1 MFKLFEINSI
11 RSRMVA
17 SFLFLTSL
25 ILVLA
30 IVSLYTLDRTL
41 QIARINTDV
50 NQLEIF
56 TLNLIKS
63 DNDFFNVEMINKN
76 YFETHSST
84 FLTRRDSLNRQ
95 IKAKISDLKKQ
106 GTNKA
111 YTIGQTLN
119 SIDST
124 VALYNQKF
132 NSLETLLYKK
142 GFKDYGLEGE
152 MREHA
157 HKLEEAN
164 LGIDIAKILFLRRH
178 EKDFFLRH
186 DTTYLVAFKKRA
198 AALLSELNQKPAR
211 NHEAVFHIGEYQRLF
226 LELAEIQIVL
236 GLSSGAG
243 LRSELNQLT
252 QNLSDRFFS
261 LSEYAYRQSSEAQN
275 HARIVYISALGFGIL
290 ISILTGYWISRRLSE
305 PITKLSRLV
314 NSSQT
319 KTNLAVDLNL
329 KNAAHEIITLTAS
342 FTRLMSKTD
351 DQMREIKLKSKEL
364 KVKNK
369 QLRKL
374 NKEQD
379 HFLYSTAHD
388 LRSPLTSLAGLVNL
402 MRIENKA
409 PEMIHYFDK
418 MEKSIS
424 RQEDFIEQI
433 ASFSKNKILKIK
445 PEPLDVEK
453 IFNETFEHHLYMAG
467 ASRIR
472 KEVTIDNP
480 QKVGIY
486 SDYNRILVLFNNLI
500 SNAIRYSDPAK
511 PVSFI
516 KAHVTVWRNEIIIKF
531 SDNGIGIAQQHLDK
545 IFDMFYRA
553 HDDSK
558 GTGLGLFILQE
569 TVRKMNGSVLVESN
583 AGVGTVFTLT
593 LPNLQPGRTAPTQA
607 TTPIDM
613 HHS

>member
-63 DNDFFNVEMINKN
+63 DNDFFNVEMINKG
-76 YFETHSST
+76 YFKSRSSA
-84 FLTRRDSLNRQ
+84 FLTKRDSLNRE
-95 IKAKISDLKKQ
+95 ISAKISDLRKQ
-106 GTNKA
+106 GLNKA
-111 YTIGQTLN
+111 YTIDYTLH

-124 VALYNQKF
+124 LSLYNSKF
-132 NSLETLLYKK
+132 NTLESLLFKK
-142 GFKDYGLEGE
+142 GFKDYGLEGQ

-157 HKLEEAN
+157 HKLEEAD
-164 LGIDIAKILFLRRH
+164 LGLDISKILYLRRH

-186 DTTYLVAFKKRA
+186 DTSYLVAFKTRA
-198 AALLSELNQKPAR
+198 AALLRELNQSPER
-211 NHEAVFHIGEYQRLF
+211 NKEAIFHIGEYQRLF
-226 LELAEIQIVL
+226 LELAEIQIIV
-236 GLSSGAG
+236 GLSSEAG
-243 LRSELNQLT
+243 LRSELNTLT
-252 QNLSDRFFS
+252 QHLSDRFFS
-261 LSEYAYRQSSEAQN
+261 LSEYAFRQSSAAQN
-275 HARIVYISALGFGIL
+275 HARVIYISALCFGIL

-314 NSSQT
+314 NSAQKS
-319 KTNLAVDLNL
+319 NLAVDLNL

-342 FTRLMSKTD
+342 FARLMSKTEE
-351 DQMREIKLKSKEL
+351 QMREIKLKSRQL
-364 KVKNK
+364 KQRNK

-388 LRSPLTSLAGLVNL
+388 LRSPLTSLAGLVHL

-409 PEMIHYFDK
+409 PEMVHYFDK

-445 PEPLDVEK
+445 PEPLDLQK
-453 IFNETFEHHLYMAG
+453 IFNDTFEHHLYMAG
-467 ASRIR
+467 ATRIKR
-472 KEVTIDNP
+472 EVIVENP
-480 QKVGIY
+480 NNISIW
-486 SDYNRILVLFNNLI
+486 SDYNRMLVLFNNLI
-500 SNAIRYSDPAK
+500 SNAIRYSDPQK
-511 PVSFI
+511 PNSFI
-516 KAHVTVWRNEIIIKF
+516 TVHITVWRDEIVVKF
-531 SDNGIGIAQQHLDK
+531 SDNGIGISQQHLDK

-569 TVRKMNGSVLVESN
+569 TVRKMNGSVLVESA
-583 AGVGTVFTLT
+583 AGAGTVFTLT
-593 LPNLQPGRTAPTQA
+593 LPNLQPARVGQL
-607 TTPIDM
+607 
-613 HHS
+613 SLN

>member
-56 TLNLIKS
+56 TLNLIKT
-63 DNDFFNVEMINKN
+63 DNDFFNVEMINKR
-76 YFETHSST
+76 YFETHSSS
-84 FLTRRDSLNRQ
+84 FLSRRDSLNHRIQ
-95 IKAKISDLKKQ
+95 TKISDLKKQ
-106 GTNKA
+106 GINKA
-111 YTIGQTLN
+111 YTIDYTLH

-124 VALYNQKF
+124 LSLYNSKF
-132 NSLETLLYKK
+132 NTLETLLFRK
-142 GFKDYGLEGE
+142 GFKDYGLEGK

-164 LGIDIAKILFLRRH
+164 LGIDIAKILYLRRH

-198 AALLSELNQKPAR
+198 SALFEELNKSHQK
-211 NHEAVFHIGEYQRLF
+211 NSEAIFHIKEYQRLF
-226 LELAEIQIVL
+226 LELAEIQIMV
-236 GLSSGAG
+236 GLSSEAG
-243 LRSELNQLT
+243 LRNELNVLT
-252 QNLSDRFFS
+252 QYLSDRFFS
-261 LSEYAYRQSSEAQN
+261 LSEYAYRQSSAAQN
-275 HARIVYISALGFGIL
+275 HARIVYISALGIGIL

-314 NSSQT
+314 NSSQ
-319 KTNLAVDLNL
+319 KSNFAVDLNL

-342 FTRLMSKTD
+342 FSRLMGKTE
-351 DQMREIKLKSKEL
+351 DQMREIKLKSKQL
-364 KVKNK
+364 KQRNK

-445 PEPLDVEK
+445 PEPLDLEK

-467 ASRIR
+467 AARI
-472 KEVTIDNP
+472 KQEVIVDNP
-480 QKVGIY
+480 QKVSIY
-486 SDYNRILVLFNNLI
+486 SDYNRMLVLFNNLI
-500 SNAIRYSDPAK
+500 SNGIRYADPEK

-516 KAHVTVWRNEIIIKF
+516 KVHITVRRNELMLKF
-531 SDNGIGIAQQHLDK
+531 SDNGIGISQQHLNR

-569 TVRKMNGSVLVESN
+569 TVRKMNGSVQVESTS
-583 AGVGTVFTLT
+583 GVGTVFTLT
-593 LPNLQPGRTAPTQA
+593 LPNLQTARVSQLALT
-607 TTPIDM
+607 
-613 HHS
+613 

>member
-63 DNDFFNVEMINKN
+63 DNDFFNVEMINKG
-76 YFETHSST
+76 YFKSRSSA
-84 FLTRRDSLNRQ
+84 FLTKRDSLNRE
-95 IKAKISDLKKQ
+95 ISAKISDLRKQ
-106 GTNKA
+106 GLNKA
-111 YTIGQTLN
+111 YTIDYTLH

-124 VALYNQKF
+124 LSLYNSKF
-132 NSLETLLYKK
+132 NTLESLLFKK
-142 GFKDYGLEGE
+142 GFKDYGLEGQ

-157 HKLEEAN
+157 HKLEEAD
-164 LGIDIAKILFLRRH
+164 LGIDISKILYLRRH

-186 DTTYLVAFKKRA
+186 DTSYLVAFKTRA
-198 AALLSELNQKPAR
+198 AALLRELNQSPER
-211 NHEAVFHIGEYQRLF
+211 NKEAIFHIGEYQRLF
-226 LELAEIQIVL
+226 FELAEIQIIV
-236 GLSSGAG
+236 GLSSEAG
-243 LRSELNQLT
+243 LRSELNTLT
-252 QNLSDRFFS
+252 QHLSDRFFS
-261 LSEYAYRQSSEAQN
+261 LSEYAFRQSSAAQN
-275 HARIVYISALGFGIL
+275 HARVIYISALCFGIL

-314 NSSQT
+314 NSAQKS
-319 KTNLAVDLNL
+319 NLAVDLNL

-342 FTRLMSKTD
+342 FARLMSKTEE
-351 DQMREIKLKSKEL
+351 QMREIKLKSKQL
-364 KVKNK
+364 KQRNK

-388 LRSPLTSLAGLVNL
+388 LRSPLTSLAGLVHL

-409 PEMIHYFDK
+409 PEMVHYFDK

-445 PEPLDVEK
+445 PEPLDLQK
-453 IFNETFEHHLYMAG
+453 IFNDTFEHHLYMAG
-467 ASRIR
+467 ATRIKR
-472 KEVTIDNP
+472 EVIVENP
-480 QKVGIY
+480 NNISIW
-486 SDYNRILVLFNNLI
+486 SDYNRMLVLFNNLI
-500 SNAIRYSDPAK
+500 SNAIRYSDPQK
-511 PVSFI
+511 PNSFI
-516 KAHVTVWRNEIIIKF
+516 TVHITVWRDEIVVKF
-531 SDNGIGIAQQHLDK
+531 SDNGIGISQQHLDK

-569 TVRKMNGSVLVESN
+569 TVRKMNGSVLVESA
-583 AGVGTVFTLT
+583 AGAGTVFTLT
-593 LPNLQPGRTAPTQA
+593 LPNLQPARVGQL
-607 TTPIDM
+607 
-613 HHS
+613 SLN

>member
-63 DNDFFNVEMINKN
+63 DNDFFNVEMINKG
-76 YFETHSST
+76 YFKSRSSA
-84 FLTRRDSLNRQ
+84 FLTKRDSLNRE
-95 IKAKISDLKKQ
+95 ISAKISDLRKQ
-106 GTNKA
+106 GLNKA
-111 YTIGQTLN
+111 YTIDYTLH

-124 VALYNQKF
+124 LSLYNSKF
-132 NSLETLLYKK
+132 NTLESLLFKK
-142 GFKDYGLEGE
+142 GFKDYGLEGQ

-157 HKLEEAN
+157 HKLEEAD
-164 LGIDIAKILFLRRH
+164 LGIEISKILYLRRH

-186 DTTYLVAFKKRA
+186 DTSYLVAFKTRA
-198 AALLSELNQKPAR
+198 TALLAELNHSPER
-211 NHEAVFHIGEYQRLF
+211 NKEAIFHIGEYQRLF
-226 LELAEIQIVL
+226 FELAEIQIIV
-236 GLSSGAG
+236 GLSSEAG
-243 LRSELNQLT
+243 LRSELNTLT
-252 QNLSDRFFS
+252 QHLSDRFFS
-261 LSEYAYRQSSEAQN
+261 LSEYAFRQSSAAQN
-275 HARIVYISALGFGIL
+275 HARVIYISALCFGIL

-314 NSSQT
+314 NSAQKS
-319 KTNLAVDLNL
+319 NLAVDLNL

-342 FTRLMSKTD
+342 FARLMSKTEE
-351 DQMREIKLKSKEL
+351 QMREIKLKSRQL
-364 KVKNK
+364 KQRNK

-388 LRSPLTSLAGLVNL
+388 LRSPLTSLAGLVHL

-409 PEMIHYFDK
+409 PEMVHYFDK

-445 PEPLDVEK
+445 PEPLDLQK
-453 IFNETFEHHLYMAG
+453 IFNDTFEHHLYMAG
-467 ASRIR
+467 ATRIKR
-472 KEVTIDNP
+472 EVIVENP
-480 QKVGIY
+480 NNISIW
-486 SDYNRILVLFNNLI
+486 SDYNRMLVLFNNLI
-500 SNAIRYSDPAK
+500 SNAIRYSDPQK
-511 PVSFI
+511 PNSFI
-516 KAHVTVWRNEIIIKF
+516 TVHITVWRDEIVVKF
-531 SDNGIGIAQQHLDK
+531 SDNGIGISQQHLDK

-569 TVRKMNGSVLVESN
+569 TVRKMNGSVLVESA
-583 AGVGTVFTLT
+583 AGAGTVFTLT
-593 LPNLQPGRTAPTQA
+593 LPNLQPARVGQL
-607 TTPIDM
+607 
-613 HHS
+613 SLN

>member
-63 DNDFFNVEMINKN
+63 DNDFFNVEMINKG
-76 YFETHSST
+76 YFKSRSSA
-84 FLTRRDSLNRQ
+84 FLTKRDSLNRE
-95 IKAKISDLKKQ
+95 ISAKISDLRKQ
-106 GTNKA
+106 GLNKA
-111 YTIGQTLN
+111 YTIDYTLH

-124 VALYNQKF
+124 LSLYNSKF
-132 NSLETLLYKK
+132 NTLESLLFKK
-142 GFKDYGLEGE
+142 GFKDYGLEGQ

-157 HKLEEAN
+157 HKLEEAD
-164 LGIDIAKILFLRRH
+164 LGLDISKVLYLRRH

-186 DTTYLVAFKKRA
+186 DTSYLVAFKTRA
-198 AALLSELNQKPAR
+198 AALLTELNKSPER
-211 NHEAVFHIGEYQRLF
+211 NKEAIFHIGEYQRLF
-226 LELAEIQIVL
+226 FELAEIQIIV
-236 GLSSGAG
+236 GLSSEAG
-243 LRSELNQLT
+243 LRSELNTLT
-252 QNLSDRFFS
+252 QHLSDRFFS
-261 LSEYAYRQSSEAQN
+261 LSEYAFRQSSAAQN
-275 HARIVYISALGFGIL
+275 HARVIYISALCFGIL

-314 NSSQT
+314 NSAQKS
-319 KTNLAVDLNL
+319 NLAVDLNL

-342 FTRLMSKTD
+342 FARLMSKTEE
-351 DQMREIKLKSKEL
+351 QMREIKLKSRQL
-364 KVKNK
+364 KQRNK

-388 LRSPLTSLAGLVNL
+388 LRSPLTSLAGLVHL

-409 PEMIHYFDK
+409 PEMVHYFDK

-445 PEPLDVEK
+445 PEPLDLQK
-453 IFNETFEHHLYMAG
+453 IFNDTFEHHLYMAG
-467 ASRIR
+467 ATRIKR
-472 KEVTIDNP
+472 EVIVENP
-480 QKVGIY
+480 NNISIW
-486 SDYNRILVLFNNLI
+486 SDYNRMLVLFNNLI
-500 SNAIRYSDPAK
+500 SNAIRYSDPQK
-511 PVSFI
+511 PNSFI
-516 KAHVTVWRNEIIIKF
+516 TVHITVWRDEIVVKF
-531 SDNGIGIAQQHLDK
+531 SDNGIGISQQHLDK

-569 TVRKMNGSVLVESN
+569 TVRKMNGSVLVESA
-583 AGVGTVFTLT
+583 AGAGTVFTLT
-593 LPNLQPGRTAPTQA
+593 LPNLQPAQVGQL
-607 TTPIDM
+607 
-613 HHS
+613 SLN

>member
-63 DNDFFNVEMINKN
+63 DNDFFNVEMINKG
-76 YFETHSST
+76 YFKSRSSA
-84 FLTRRDSLNRQ
+84 FLTKRDSLNRE
-95 IKAKISDLKKQ
+95 ISAKISDLRKQ
-106 GTNKA
+106 GLNKA
-111 YTIGQTLN
+111 YTIDYTLH

-124 VALYNQKF
+124 LSLYNSKF
-132 NSLETLLYKK
+132 NTLESLLFKK
-142 GFKDYGLEGE
+142 GFKDYGLEGQ

-157 HKLEEAN
+157 HKLEEAD
-164 LGIDIAKILFLRRH
+164 LGLDISKVLYLRRH

-186 DTTYLVAFKKRA
+186 DTSYLVAFKTRA
-198 AALLSELNQKPAR
+198 AALLRELNQSPER
-211 NHEAVFHIGEYQRLF
+211 NKEAIFHIGEYQRLF
-226 LELAEIQIVL
+226 FELAEIQIIV
-236 GLSSGAG
+236 GLSSEAG
-243 LRSELNQLT
+243 LRSELNTLT
-252 QNLSDRFFS
+252 QHLSDRFFS
-261 LSEYAYRQSSEAQN
+261 LSEYAFRQSSAAQN
-275 HARIVYISALGFGIL
+275 HARVIYISALCFGIL

-314 NSSQT
+314 NSAQKS
-319 KTNLAVDLNL
+319 NLAVDLNL

-342 FTRLMSKTD
+342 FARLMSKTEE
-351 DQMREIKLKSKEL
+351 QMREIKLKSRQL
-364 KVKNK
+364 KQRNK

-388 LRSPLTSLAGLVNL
+388 LRSPLTSLAGLVHL

-409 PEMIHYFDK
+409 PEMVHYFDK

-445 PEPLDVEK
+445 PEPLDLQK
-453 IFNETFEHHLYMAG
+453 IFNDTFEHHLYMAG
-467 ASRIR
+467 ATRIKR
-472 KEVTIDNP
+472 EVIVENP
-480 QKVGIY
+480 NNISIW
-486 SDYNRILVLFNNLI
+486 SDYNRMLVLFNNLI
-500 SNAIRYSDPAK
+500 SNAIRYSDPQK
-511 PVSFI
+511 PNSFI
-516 KAHVTVWRNEIIIKF
+516 TVHITVWRDEIVVKF
-531 SDNGIGIAQQHLDK
+531 SDNGIGISQQHLDK

-569 TVRKMNGSVLVESN
+569 TVRKMNGSVLVESA
-583 AGVGTVFTLT
+583 AGAGTVFTLT
-593 LPNLQPGRTAPTQA
+593 LPNLQPARVGQL
-607 TTPIDM
+607 
-613 HHS
+613 SLN

>member
-56 TLNLIKS
+56 TLNLIKT
-63 DNDFFNVEMINKN
+63 DNDFFNVEMINKR
-76 YFETHSST
+76 YFETHSSS
-84 FLTRRDSLNRQ
+84 FLSRRDSLNHR
-95 IKAKISDLKKQ
+95 IKTKISDLKKQ
-106 GTNKA
+106 GINKA
-111 YTIGQTLN
+111 YTIDYTLH

-124 VALYNQKF
+124 LSLYNSKF
-132 NSLETLLYKK
+132 NTLETLLFRK
-142 GFKDYGLEGE
+142 GFKDYGLEGK

-164 LGIDIAKILFLRRH
+164 LGIDIAKILYLRRH

-198 AALLSELNQKPAR
+198 SALLEELNNSLQK
-211 NHEAVFHIGEYQRLF
+211 NSEAIFHIKEYQRLF
-226 LELAEIQIVL
+226 LELAEIQIMV
-236 GLSSGAG
+236 GLSSEAG
-243 LRSELNQLT
+243 LRNELNVLT
-252 QNLSDRFFS
+252 QFMSDRFFS
-261 LSEYAYRQSSEAQN
+261 LSEYAYRQSSAAQN
-275 HARIVYISALGFGIL
+275 HARIVYISALGIGIL

-314 NSSQT
+314 NSSQ
-319 KTNLAVDLNL
+319 KSNFAVDLNL

-342 FTRLMSKTD
+342 FSRLMSKTE
-351 DQMREIKLKSKEL
+351 DQMREIKLKSKQL
-364 KVKNK
+364 KQRNK

-409 PEMIHYFDK
+409 PEMSHYFDK

-445 PEPLDVEK
+445 PEPLDLEK

-467 ASRIR
+467 AARIKR
-472 KEVTIDNP
+472 EVIVDNP
-480 QKVGIY
+480 QKVSIY
-486 SDYNRILVLFNNLI
+486 SDYNRMLVLFNNLI
-500 SNAIRYSDPAK
+500 SNGIRYADPEK
-511 PVSFI
+511 SVSFI
-516 KAHVTVWRNEIIIKF
+516 KAHITVWRNEIILKF
-531 SDNGIGIAQQHLDK
+531 SDNGIGISQQHLDK

-569 TVRKMNGSVLVESN
+569 TVRKMNGSVQVESTS
-583 AGVGTVFTLT
+583 GVGTVFTLT
-593 LPNLQPGRTAPTQA
+593 LPNLQTVRVSQLALT
-607 TTPIDM
+607 
-613 HHS
+613 

>member
-63 DNDFFNVEMINKN
+63 DNDFFNVEMINKG
-76 YFETHSST
+76 YFKSRSSA
-84 FLTRRDSLNRQ
+84 FLTKRDSLNRA
-95 IKAKISDLKKQ
+95 ISAKISDLRKQ
-106 GTNKA
+106 GLNKA
-111 YTIGQTLN
+111 YTIDYTLH

-124 VALYNQKF
+124 LSLYNSKF
-132 NSLETLLYKK
+132 NTLESLLFKK
-142 GFKDYGLEGE
+142 GFKDYGLEGQ

-157 HKLEEAN
+157 HKLEETD
-164 LGIDIAKILFLRRH
+164 LGLDISKILYLRRH

-186 DTTYLVAFKKRA
+186 DTSYLVAFKTRA
-198 AALLSELNQKPAR
+198 AALLRELKQSPER
-211 NHEAVFHIGEYQRLF
+211 NKEAIFHIGEYQRLF
-226 LELAEIQIVL
+226 FELAEIQIIV
-236 GLSSGAG
+236 GLSSEAG
-243 LRSELNQLT
+243 LRSELNTLT
-252 QNLSDRFFS
+252 QHLSDRFFS
-261 LSEYAYRQSSEAQN
+261 LSEYAFRQSSAAQN
-275 HARIVYISALGFGIL
+275 HARVIYISALCFGIL

-314 NSSQT
+314 NSAQKS
-319 KTNLAVDLNL
+319 NLAVDLNL

-342 FTRLMSKTD
+342 FARLMSKTEE
-351 DQMREIKLKSKEL
+351 QMREIKLKSRQL
-364 KVKNK
+364 KQRNK

-388 LRSPLTSLAGLVNL
+388 LRSPLTSLAGLVHL

-409 PEMIHYFDK
+409 PEMVHYFDK

-445 PEPLDVEK
+445 PEPLDLQK
-453 IFNETFEHHLYMAG
+453 IFNDTFEHHLYMAG
-467 ASRIR
+467 ATRIKR
-472 KEVTIDNP
+472 EVIVENP
-480 QKVGIY
+480 NNISIW
-486 SDYNRILVLFNNLI
+486 SDYNRMLVLFNNLI
-500 SNAIRYSDPAK
+500 SNAIRYSDPQK
-511 PVSFI
+511 PNSFI
-516 KAHVTVWRNEIIIKF
+516 TVHITVWRDEIVVKF
-531 SDNGIGIAQQHLDK
+531 SDNGIGISQQHLDK

-569 TVRKMNGSVLVESN
+569 TVRKMNGSVLVESA
-583 AGVGTVFTLT
+583 AGAGTVFTLT
-593 LPNLQPGRTAPTQA
+593 LPNLQPARVGQLSL
-607 TTPIDM
+607 I
-613 HHS
+613 

>member
-453 IFNETFEHHLYMAG
+453 IFNETFEHHL
-467 ASRIR
+467 
-472 KEVTIDNP
+472 
-480 QKVGIY
+480 
-486 SDYNRILVLFNNLI
+486 
-500 SNAIRYSDPAK
+500 
-511 PVSFI
+511 
-516 KAHVTVWRNEIIIKF
+516 
-531 SDNGIGIAQQHLDK
+531 
-545 IFDMFYRA
+545 
-553 HDDSK
+553 
-558 GTGLGLFILQE
+558 
-569 TVRKMNGSVLVESN
+569 
-583 AGVGTVFTLT
+583 
-593 LPNLQPGRTAPTQA
+593 
-607 TTPIDM
+607 
-613 HHS
+613 

>member
-41 QIARINTDV
+41 EIARINSDV

-63 DNDFFNVEMINKN
+63 DNDFFDVEAINKD
-76 YFETHSST
+76 YFESRTSV
-84 FLTRRDSLNRQ
+84 FLRRRDSLNNL
-95 IKAKISDLKKQ
+95 IHKKMADLVPQ
-106 GTNKA
+106 SANKT
-111 YTIGQTLN
+111 YTIDQTLRT
-119 SIDST
+119 IDST
-124 VALYNQKF
+124 LLLYNSKF
-132 NSLETLLYKK
+132 DELEGILYRK

-152 MREHA
+152 MRDHA
-157 HKLEEAN
+157 HSLESVSM
-164 LGIDIAKILFLRRH
+164 GIDISKILYLRRH

-186 DTTYLVAFKKRA
+186 DTTYLTAFKERA
-198 AALLSELNQKPAR
+198 ASLLSEMMLNPER
-211 NHEAVFHIGEYQRLF
+211 NKQAIVHIKEYERLF
-226 LELAEIQIVL
+226 LELANLQIL
-236 GLSSGAG
+236 IGLNSEEG
-243 LRSELNQLT
+243 LRTQLNSLTGALSEQ
-252 QNLSDRFFS
+252 FFS
-261 LSEYAYRQSSEAQN
+261 LSEYAYRQSSTAQN
-275 HARIVYISALGFGIL
+275 HARIVYISALCFGIL
-290 ISILTGYWISRRLSE
+290 ISILTGYWISKRLSE
-305 PITKLSRLV
+305 PITKLSRMV
-314 NSSQT
+314 DSHA
-319 KTNLAVDLNL
+319 KTNLTRDLNL

-342 FTRLMSKTD
+342 FTRLMSKTEE
-351 DQMREIKLKSKEL
+351 QMREIKLKSKQL
-364 KVKNK
+364 RMRNK

-402 MRIENKA
+402 LRIENKA
-409 PEMIHYFDK
+409 QELNHYFDK

-433 ASFSKNKILKIK
+433 ASFSKNKILKMK
-445 PEPLDVEK
+445 PEPLDLEQM
-453 IFNETFEHHLYMAG
+453 IQETFDHHSYMAG

-472 KEVTIDNP
+472 REITIHNKKHIP
-480 QKVGIY
+480 VC
-486 SDYNRILVLFNNLI
+486 SDYNRVIILLNNLI

-511 PVSFI
+511 PDPFI
-516 KAHVTVWRNEIIIKF
+516 RAEITITKTEFVIHF
-531 SDNGIGIAQQHLDK
+531 SDNGIGISDEHLDK

-558 GTGLGLFILQE
+558 GTGLGLFILHK
-569 TVRKMNGSVLVESN
+569 TIKKMS
-583 AGVGTVFTLT
+583 GTVHVQSQVGLGTEFTLT
-593 LPNLQPGRTAPTQA
+593 LPNIQSVRVPMM
-607 TTPIDM
+607 TTL
-613 HHS
+613 

>member
-63 DNDFFNVEMINKN
+63 DNDFFNVEMINKG
-76 YFETHSST
+76 YFKSRSSA
-84 FLTRRDSLNRQ
+84 FLTKRDSLNRA
-95 IKAKISDLKKQ
+95 ISAKISDLRKQ
-106 GTNKA
+106 GLNKA
-111 YTIGQTLN
+111 YTIDYTLH

-124 VALYNQKF
+124 LSLYNSKF
-132 NSLETLLYKK
+132 NTLESLLFKK
-142 GFKDYGLEGE
+142 GFKDYGLEGQ

-157 HKLEEAN
+157 HKLEETD
-164 LGIDIAKILFLRRH
+164 LGLDISKILYLRRH

-186 DTTYLVAFKKRA
+186 DTSYLVAFKTRA
-198 AALLSELNQKPAR
+198 AALLRELNQSPER
-211 NHEAVFHIGEYQRLF
+211 NKEAIFHIGEYQRLF
-226 LELAEIQIVL
+226 FELAEIQIIV
-236 GLSSGAG
+236 GLSSEAG
-243 LRSELNQLT
+243 LRSELNTLT
-252 QNLSDRFFS
+252 QHLSDRFFS
-261 LSEYAYRQSSEAQN
+261 LSEYAFRQSSAAQN
-275 HARIVYISALGFGIL
+275 HARVIYISALCFGIL

-314 NSSQT
+314 NSAQKS
-319 KTNLAVDLNL
+319 NLAVDLNL

-342 FTRLMSKTD
+342 FARLMSKTEE
-351 DQMREIKLKSKEL
+351 QMREIKLKSRQL
-364 KVKNK
+364 KQRNK

-388 LRSPLTSLAGLVNL
+388 LRSPLTSLAGLVHL

-409 PEMIHYFDK
+409 PEMVHYFDK

-445 PEPLDVEK
+445 PEPLDLQK
-453 IFNETFEHHLYMAG
+453 IFNDTFEHHLYMAG
-467 ASRIR
+467 ATRIKR
-472 KEVTIDNP
+472 EVIVENP
-480 QKVGIY
+480 NNISIW
-486 SDYNRILVLFNNLI
+486 SDYNRMLVLFNNLI
-500 SNAIRYSDPAK
+500 SNAIRYSDPQK
-511 PVSFI
+511 PNSFI
-516 KAHVTVWRNEIIIKF
+516 TVHITVWRDEIVVKF
-531 SDNGIGIAQQHLDK
+531 SDNGIGISQQHLDK

-569 TVRKMNGSVLVESN
+569 TVRKMNGSVLVESA
-583 AGVGTVFTLT
+583 AGAGTVFTLT
-593 LPNLQPGRTAPTQA
+593 LPNLQPARVGQL
-607 TTPIDM
+607 
-613 HHS
+613 SLN

>member
-30 IVSLYTLDRTL
+30 VVSLYTLDRTL

-56 TLNLIKS
+56 TLNLIKT
-63 DNDFFNVEMINKN
+63 DNDFFNVEMINKK
-76 YFETHSST
+76 YFETHSSS
-84 FLTRRDSLNRQ
+84 FLTRRDSLNHRIQ
-95 IKAKISDLKKQ
+95 TKISDLKKQ
-106 GTNKA
+106 GINKA
-111 YTIGQTLN
+111 YTINYTLH

-124 VALYNQKF
+124 LSLYNSKF
-132 NSLETLLYKK
+132 NTLETLLFRK
-142 GFKDYGLEGE
+142 GFKDYGLEGK

-164 LGIDIAKILFLRRH
+164 LGIDIAKILYLRRH

-198 AALLSELNQKPAR
+198 SALLEELNKSPQK
-211 NHEAVFHIGEYQRLF
+211 NSEAIFHIKEYQRLF
-226 LELAEIQIVL
+226 LELAEIQIMV
-236 GLSSGAG
+236 GLSSEAG
-243 LRSELNQLT
+243 LRNELNVLT
-252 QNLSDRFFS
+252 QFMSDRFFS
-261 LSEYAYRQSSEAQN
+261 LSEYAYRQSSAAQN
-275 HARIVYISALGFGIL
+275 HARIVYISALGIGIL

-314 NSSQT
+314 NSSQ
-319 KTNLAVDLNL
+319 KSNFAVDLNL

-342 FTRLMSKTD
+342 FSRLMSKTE
-351 DQMREIKLKSKEL
+351 DQMREIKLKSKQL
-364 KVKNK
+364 KQRNK

-409 PEMIHYFDK
+409 PEMSHYFDK

-445 PEPLDVEK
+445 PEPLDLEK

-467 ASRIR
+467 AARIKR
-472 KEVTIDNP
+472 EVIVDNP
-480 QKVGIY
+480 QKVSIY
-486 SDYNRILVLFNNLI
+486 SDYNRMLVLFNNLI
-500 SNAIRYSDPAK
+500 SNGIRYADPEK

-516 KAHVTVWRNEIIIKF
+516 KVHITVRRNELMLKF
-531 SDNGIGIAQQHLDK
+531 SDNGIGISQQHLDR

-569 TVRKMNGSVLVESN
+569 TIRKMNGSVQVESTS
-583 AGVGTVFTLT
+583 GVGTVFTLT
-593 LPNLQPGRTAPTQA
+593 LPNLQTARVSQLALT
-607 TTPIDM
+607 
-613 HHS
+613 

>member
-63 DNDFFNVEMINKN
+63 DNDFFNVEMINKG
-76 YFETHSST
+76 YFKSRSSA
-84 FLTRRDSLNRQ
+84 FLTKRDSLNRA
-95 IKAKISDLKKQ
+95 ISAKISDLRKQ
-106 GTNKA
+106 GLNKA
-111 YTIGQTLN
+111 YTIDYTLH

-124 VALYNQKF
+124 LSLYNSKF
-132 NSLETLLYKK
+132 NTLESLLFKK
-142 GFKDYGLEGE
+142 GFKDYGLEGQ

-157 HKLEEAN
+157 HKLEETD
-164 LGIDIAKILFLRRH
+164 LGLDISKILYLRRH

-186 DTTYLVAFKKRA
+186 DTSYLVAFKTRA
-198 AALLSELNQKPAR
+198 AALLRELNQSPER
-211 NHEAVFHIGEYQRLF
+211 NKEAIFHIGEYQRLF
-226 LELAEIQIVL
+226 FELAEIQIIV
-236 GLSSGAG
+236 GLSSEAG
-243 LRSELNQLT
+243 LRSELNTLT
-252 QNLSDRFFS
+252 QHLSDRFFS
-261 LSEYAYRQSSEAQN
+261 LSEYAFRQSSAAQN
-275 HARIVYISALGFGIL
+275 HARVIYISALCFGIL

-314 NSSQT
+314 NSAQKS
-319 KTNLAVDLNL
+319 NLAVDLNL

-342 FTRLMSKTD
+342 FARLMSKTEE
-351 DQMREIKLKSKEL
+351 QMREIKLKSRQL
-364 KVKNK
+364 KQRNK

-388 LRSPLTSLAGLVNL
+388 LRSPLTSLAGLVHL

-409 PEMIHYFDK
+409 PEMVHYFDK

-445 PEPLDVEK
+445 PEPLDLQK
-453 IFNETFEHHLYMAG
+453 IFNDTFEHHLYMAG
-467 ASRIR
+467 ATRIKR
-472 KEVTIDNP
+472 EVIVENP
-480 QKVGIY
+480 NNISIW
-486 SDYNRILVLFNNLI
+486 SDYNRMLVLFNNLI
-500 SNAIRYSDPAK
+500 SNAIRYSDPQK
-511 PVSFI
+511 PNSFI
-516 KAHVTVWRNEIIIKF
+516 TVHITVWRDEIVVKF
-531 SDNGIGIAQQHLDK
+531 SDNGIGISQQHLDK

-569 TVRKMNGSVLVESN
+569 TVRKINGSVLVESA
-583 AGVGTVFTLT
+583 AGAGTVFTLT
-593 LPNLQPGRTAPTQA
+593 LPNLQPARVGQL
-607 TTPIDM
+607 
-613 HHS
+613 SLN

>member
-63 DNDFFNVEMINKN
+63 DNDFFNVEMINKG
-76 YFETHSST
+76 YFKSRSSA
-84 FLTRRDSLNRQ
+84 FLTKRDSLNRE
-95 IKAKISDLKKQ
+95 ISAKISDLRKQ
-106 GTNKA
+106 GLNKA
-111 YTIGQTLN
+111 YTIDYTLH

-124 VALYNQKF
+124 LSLYNSKF
-132 NSLETLLYKK
+132 NTLESLLFKK
-142 GFKDYGLEGE
+142 GFKDYGLEGQ

-157 HKLEEAN
+157 HKLEEAD
-164 LGIDIAKILFLRRH
+164 LGLDISKILYLRRH

-186 DTTYLVAFKKRA
+186 DTSYLVAFKTRA
-198 AALLSELNQKPAR
+198 AALLTELNQSPER
-211 NHEAVFHIGEYQRLF
+211 NKEAIFHIGEYQRLF
-226 LELAEIQIVL
+226 FELAEIQIIV
-236 GLSSGAG
+236 GLSSEAG
-243 LRSELNQLT
+243 LRCELNTLT
-252 QNLSDRFFS
+252 QHLSDRFFS
-261 LSEYAYRQSSEAQN
+261 LSEYAFRQSSAAQN
-275 HARIVYISALGFGIL
+275 HARVIYISALCFGIL

-314 NSSQT
+314 NSAQKS
-319 KTNLAVDLNL
+319 NLAVDLNL

-342 FTRLMSKTD
+342 FARLMSKTEE
-351 DQMREIKLKSKEL
+351 QMREIKLKSKQL
-364 KVKNK
+364 KQRNK

-388 LRSPLTSLAGLVNL
+388 LRSPLTSLAGLVHL

-409 PEMIHYFDK
+409 PEMVHYFDK

-445 PEPLDVEK
+445 PEPLDLQK
-453 IFNETFEHHLYMAG
+453 IFNDTFEHHLYMAG
-467 ASRIR
+467 ATRIKR
-472 KEVTIDNP
+472 EVIVENP
-480 QKVGIY
+480 NNISIW
-486 SDYNRILVLFNNLI
+486 SDYNRMLVLFNNLI
-500 SNAIRYSDPAK
+500 SNAIRYSDPQK
-511 PVSFI
+511 PNSFI
-516 KAHVTVWRNEIIIKF
+516 TVHITVWRDEIVVKF
-531 SDNGIGIAQQHLDK
+531 SDNGIGISQQHLDK

-569 TVRKMNGSVLVESN
+569 TVRKMNGSVLVESA
-583 AGVGTVFTLT
+583 AGAGTIFTLT
-593 LPNLQPGRTAPTQA
+593 LPNLQPARVGQL
-607 TTPIDM
+607 
-613 HHS
+613 SLN

>member
-41 QIARINTDV
+41 QIARINSDV

-63 DNDFFNVEMINKN
+63 DNDFFNVEVINKN
-76 YFETHSST
+76 YFETHSSS
-84 FLTRRDSLNRQ
+84 FLRRRDSLNRRIQ
-95 IKAKISDLKKQ
+95 GKMNDLVKQ
-106 GTNKA
+106 SANKT
-111 YTIGQTLN
+111 YTIDQTLRTL
-119 SIDST
+119 DST
-124 VALYNQKF
+124 LLLYNTKF
-132 NSLETLLYKK
+132 KTLEGILFKK

-157 HKLEEAN
+157 HRLEEAS
-164 LGIDIAKILFLRRH
+164 LGIEISKILYLRRH

-186 DTTYLVAFKKRA
+186 DTAYLTSFKKRA
-198 AALLSELNQKPAR
+198 AALNAEMNLNPER
-211 NHEAVFHIGEYQRLF
+211 NKQAIFHIQEYQRLF
-226 LELAEIQIVL
+226 LELAEIQIL
-236 GLSSGAG
+236 IGLSSEAG
-243 LRSELNQLT
+243 LRNELNKLT
-252 QNLSDRFFS
+252 LHLSEQFFS
-261 LSEYAYRQSSEAQN
+261 LSEYAYRQSSSAQN
-275 HARIVYISALGFGIL
+275 HARIVYISALCFGIL
-290 ISILTGYWISRRLSE
+290 ISILTGYWISKKLSE
-305 PITKLSRLV
+305 PITKLSKIV
-314 NSSQT
+314 NNSHS
-319 KTNLAVDLNL
+319 KRNLAIDLNL

-351 DQMREIKLKSKEL
+351 EQMKEIKLKSKQL
-364 KVKNK
+364 KQRNK

-388 LRSPLTSLAGLVNL
+388 LRSPLTSLSGLVNL

-409 PEMIHYFDK
+409 PEMVHYFDK
-418 MEKSIS
+418 MEKSIN
-424 RQEDFIEQI
+424 RQENFIEQI

-445 PEPLDVEK
+445 PEALDLHQMF
-453 IFNETFEHHLYMAG
+453 IETFEHHLYMTG
-467 ASRIR
+467 ASRIH
-472 KEVTIDNP
+472 KEITIDNP
-480 QKVGIY
+480 QKIEVY
-486 SDYNRILVLFNNLI
+486 SDYNRILILFNNLI
-500 SNAIRYSDPAK
+500 SNAIRYSDPEK
-511 PVSFI
+511 PASYI
-516 KAHVTVWRNEIIIKF
+516 KAHITVRKNEIAIKF
-531 SDNGIGIAQQHLDK
+531 SDNGIGISEEHLDK

-569 TVRKMNGSVLVESN
+569 TIRKMNGTVGVESA
-583 AGVGTVFTLT
+583 AGAGTVFTLA
-593 LPNLQPGRTAPTQA
+593 LPNLLPAKVHPQRLTIEA
-607 TTPIDM
+607 
-613 HHS
+613 

>member
-56 TLNLIKS
+56 TLTLIKS
-63 DNDFFNVEMINKN
+63 DNDFFNVEVINKR
-76 YFETHSST
+76 YFETHTSA
-84 FLTRRDSLNRQ
+84 FLVRRDSLNIQ
-95 IKAKISDLKKQ
+95 IQSKIAQLRKQ
-106 GTNKA
+106 GANKV
-111 YTIGQTLN
+111 YTIDQTLS

-124 VALYNQKF
+124 LLIYNAKFSAL
-132 NSLETLLYKK
+132 EALLYRK

-152 MREHA
+152 MRAHA
-157 HKLEEAN
+157 HSLEEVSM
-164 LGIDIAKILFLRRH
+164 GIDIAKILYLRRH

-186 DTTYLVAFKKRA
+186 DTTYLTAFNKRA
-198 AALLSELNQKPAR
+198 ADLLIEMNRYPDR
-211 NHEAVFHIGEYQRLF
+211 NKQAIVHIREYQRLF
-226 LELAEIQIVL
+226 LELAEIQRLI
-236 GLSSGAG
+236 GLTSEVG
-243 LRSELNQLT
+243 LRSELSSLT
-252 QNLSDRFFS
+252 QHLSDRFFS
-261 LSEYAYRQSSEAQN
+261 LSEYAYRQSSDAQN
-275 HARIVYISALGFGIL
+275 HARFVYISALGFGIL

-305 PITKLSRLV
+305 PITKLSKLV
-314 NSSQT
+314 NSSHGRS
-319 KTNLAVDLNL
+319 NLAFNLNL
-329 KNAAHEIITLTAS
+329 KNAAHEIVTLTAS
-342 FTRLMSKTD
+342 FTRLMSKTEE
-351 DQMREIKLKSKEL
+351 QMQEIKLKSKQL
-364 KVKNK
+364 KQRNK

-388 LRSPLTSLAGLVNL
+388 LKSPLTSLAGLVNL

-409 PEMIHYFDK
+409 PELVHYFDK
-418 MEKSIS
+418 MEKSIA

-445 PEPLDVEK
+445 PEVLDLEK
-453 IFNETFEHHLYMAG
+453 IFHDTFEHHLYMTG
-467 ASRIR
+467 AARIK
-472 KEVTIDNP
+472 KEVIVENP
-480 QKVGIY
+480 QRLSAW
-486 SDYNRILVLFNNLI
+486 SDHNRMLVLFNNLI
-500 SNAIRYSDPAK
+500 SNAIRYSDAEK

-516 KAHVTVWRNEIIIKF
+516 KVHISIWRNEIVIKF
-531 SDNGIGIAQQHLDK
+531 SDNGIGISQQHLDK

-569 TVRKMNGSVLVESN
+569 TVRKMDGTVVVEST

-593 LPNLQPGRTAPTQA
+593 LPNLQPVRVA
-607 TTPIDM
+607 
-613 HHS
+613 